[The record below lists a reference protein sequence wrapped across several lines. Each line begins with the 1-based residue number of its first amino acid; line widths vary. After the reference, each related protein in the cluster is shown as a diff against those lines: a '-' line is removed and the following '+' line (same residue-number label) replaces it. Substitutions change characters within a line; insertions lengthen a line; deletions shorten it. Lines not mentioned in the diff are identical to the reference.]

1 MENLISVLWAIREGE
16 RCSRTFV
23 SLATASSHT
32 CLVRGCSGRGGHIST
47 RVEEPPWEARP
58 WDLTPALKNYTK
70 PKPNT
75 LEIWKTEKSSK
86 NKTVPYSHSMKN
98 FTIDLIFFLE
108 PQQRFGDQSL
118 NGGRGGKNGKVSKIN
133 YRERKNILLYDKTLS
148 MSQSKRQAEILA
160 LNDELF
166 IQLILGLPA

>member
-1 MENLISVLWAIREGE
+1 MLG
-16 RCSRTFV
+16 
-23 SLATASSHT
+23 SS
-32 CLVRGCSGRGGHIST
+32 
-47 RVEEPPWEARP
+47 
-58 WDLTPALKNYTK
+58 
-70 PKPNT
+70 
-75 LEIWKTEKSSK
+75 
-86 NKTVPYSHSMKN
+86 
-98 FTIDLIFFLE
+98 TIDLIFFLE

>member
-1 MENLISVLWAIREGE
+1 MLG
-16 RCSRTFV
+16 
-23 SLATASSHT
+23 SS
-32 CLVRGCSGRGGHIST
+32 
-47 RVEEPPWEARP
+47 
-58 WDLTPALKNYTK
+58 
-70 PKPNT
+70 
-75 LEIWKTEKSSK
+75 
-86 NKTVPYSHSMKN
+86 
-98 FTIDLIFFLE
+98 TIDLIFFLE

-118 NGGRGGKNGKVSKIN
+118 NGGRGRKNGKVSKIN